1 MKKGY
6 KTDRKNTIQG
16 YNKNARCEK
25 SRRPI
30 KNISLKHK
38 EGPCKQRNQLCNRDE
53 KGVPPAVSV
62 LPNPLYVFSRDI
74 FQEKIYYPGIN
85 GWFPEYPKQT
95 PKKSF
100 LGEPCGN
107 GQGWGQWE
115 ACCIYERKFQT
126 QCMKDIKFYNEK
138 LLQQFKNRSRMKL
151 LMIELNTNGL

>member
-30 KNISLKHK
+30 KNISLKNK

-95 PKKSF
+95 PQKSF
-100 LGEPCGN
+100 LGNLVETARDGDN
-107 GQGWGQWE
+107 G
-115 ACCIYERKFQT
+115 
-126 QCMKDIKFYNEK
+126 K
-138 LLQQFKNRSRMKL
+138 LVAFMRENFKLSAWRTSNSITRNYCSNLR
-151 LMIELNTNGL
+151 IDHEWNY